1 MSIKKAIIVIRGYL
15 FHKGYMG
22 NIVLVSIG
30 NEEEGSIQ
38 GASNK
43 NVEKV
48 LNKKDI
54 ILDFR
59 KDKIILSKEKEVRKA
74 DYNIDEKVNFQ
85 KEVISVVYV

>member
-1 MSIKKAIIVIRGYL
+1 
-15 FHKGYMG
+15 MG